1 MPASPPSSHTS
12 CRAVLVATA
21 LAAVGLFIVP
31 SAHALKGDANGDGA
45 VNVQDSRL
53 VADYLVGNVLSI
65 PRPEDADVSGD
76 GQITT
81 ADALLIL
88 QFAKGL
94 RTTFDF
100 QSPLVLTV
108 LPAAGST
115 NVLLTANIAAFFS
128 EPISMT
134 SLSGALTLKD
144 VATGIEV
151 PSRIE
156 RSQEGVIAT
165 VFPDQPLSPLTTY
178 RIDVTTAVTDN
189 EDNPLQQPFFA
200 TFQTQALGTGVLVS
214 TNNLSA
220 PINELAPQSVIFKA
234 LNSSG
239 SPVRQVPVT
248 FTARMGS
255 GVFEPSKKRQITVLT
270 DDVGIAQASF
280 RLGGEAVLHTVAI
293 AAVGFS
299 TVPKFTALALPLPAV
314 NLRLYSGNSQSGF
327 PGSNAPFPLIVQATD
342 AGGNLVADVPVT
354 FTIIQG
360 QGNFTGQPTAAV
372 LTDSSGTS
380 RTSFTFGASSGTI
393 SIQAGF
399 PGMVGQAPTFSLLN
413 LLPQPSSPTVIVGR
427 VVDAGTLRPI
437 HHIYVYLVDTPT
449 NWDWTDENGAF
460 RLTVAPGSH
469 VVSVNGFE
477 SGPISG
483 KQYPVIAIPVN
494 AVEGQVNDLGMPAL
508 LPELDPLSY
517 LDVSDTQGGT
527 LTLRSNPL
535 WKMYVAPGQT
545 RFANGTRTGR
555 LYVASVQ
562 PDRIPMPVAGGKTSR
577 FFDTVQPLNVSFDPP
592 AQVSFPNMD
601 NLPAGTVTD
610 IFTLSYTSGTFVRTG
625 RGQVSEEGSVVNSL
639 PGEGITQGGWH
650 DAPKPNPD
658 ATTCIDISLDLDPE
672 RDAQFPT
679 LTAHGLSAKGVRVS
693 ESRWSFTLCNVP
705 ANSGPFDGMVTWGG
719 PPGAGPPLSGPPY
732 NGPPNN
738 GPPDDPPPDKPD
750 RPTITGITITADRDE
765 ARPGDVI
772 ELTATVT
779 LDDPEASKEG
789 IVVAFAEE
797 PTGIVTFSGTQ
808 DPLIA
813 DSWTPTNSE
822 GVAKMHAF
830 VVNPVTIGIALPLLG
845 RLIARIGPA
854 ANPRFLLSAAATLLA
869 VREIEYKPRQFEMDT
884 SALQRALEA
893 DSNSPLAYKGEG
905 LEPAPGLAILSFI
918 RARRNRVFYS
928 AKVWQEFIET
938 HEDQSRRAEAER
950 FLVDNEIA
958 PTGILRQPV
967 FEEALVSAKRAPS
980 LGNAD
985 AIIVAT
991 AVANSRRLIAV
1002 GDTNM
1007 LDHAGRQYAKVSDPT
1022 AVFHILFYA
1031 DLQNQ
1036 VNKEFKPF
1044 QMPGE

>member
-1 MPASPPSSHTS
+1 MSVETPCSRTLSRRNLGMLTAFLAVCGFVASP
-12 CRAVLVATA
+12 AN
-21 LAAVGLFIVP
+21 
-31 SAHALKGDANGDGA
+31 ALKGDANGDGQ
-45 VNVQDSRL
+45 VNVQDARL
-53 VADYLVGNVLSI
+53 VADYLVGNALSI

-108 LPAAGST
+108 LPALGST
-115 NVLLTANIAAFFS
+115 NVLLTTNISIFFS
-128 EPISMT
+128 EPISPT
-134 SLSGALTLKD
+134 SLSGSLTIKD
-144 VATGIEV
+144 VTTGLPV
-151 PSRIE
+151 PGRIE

-165 VFPDQPLSPLTTY
+165 FFPDQPLNPLTTY
-178 RIDVTTAVTDN
+178 RVDVTTAVTDN
-189 EDNPLQQPFFA
+189 EDNPLQQAFSG
-200 TFQTQALGTGVLVS
+200 TFQTQALGIGVLVS

-220 PINELAPQSVIFKA
+220 PINELAPQPVVFKA
-234 LNSSG
+234 LNAG
-239 SPVRQVPVT
+239 GNPVRQVPVT
-248 FTARMGS
+248 FTASMGA
-255 GVFEPSKKRQITVLT
+255 GVFEPSKKRKITVLT
-270 DDVGIAQASF
+270 NDAGIAQVPF

-299 TVPKFTALALPLPAV
+299 TVPKYTALALPLPAK

-327 PGSNAPFPLIVQATD
+327 PGSSAPFPLAVQATD
-342 AGGNLVADVPVT
+342 AGGNLVADVAVT
-354 FTIIQG
+354 FTILEG
-360 QGNFTGQPTAAV
+360 QGNFAGQPTAPV
-372 LTDSSGTS
+372 PTDSSGTA

-393 SIQAGF
+393 SIQAAF
-399 PGMVGQAPTFSLLN
+399 PGMSGQAPTFSLLN

-469 VVSVNGFE
+469 IVSVNGFE
-477 SGPISG
+477 SGPING

-494 AVEGQVNDLGMPAL
+494 AVQGQVNDLGMPAL

-555 LYVASVQ
+555 LYVASVL

-577 FFDTVQPLNVSFDPP
+577 FFDTVQPLNVVFDPP

-650 DAPKPNPD
+650 DAPKPTPD
-658 ATTCIDISLDLDPE
+658 ATTCVSVILDLDPE

-693 ESRWSFTLCNVP
+693 DDLWSFTLCNVP
-705 ANSGPFDGMVTWGG
+705 ANSGPFDGTVTWGG
-719 PPGAGPPLSGPPY
+719 PPGAGPPPSGPPY
-732 NGPPNN
+732 GGPPNN
-738 GPPDDPPPDKPD
+738 GPPDDPPPDQPD
-750 RPTITGITITADRDE
+750 RPTITGITITADRND
-765 ARPGDVI
+765 ARPGDII

-779 LDDPEASKEG
+779 LDNPAASKEG
-789 IVVAFAEE
+789 IVVTFAEE
-797 PTGIVTFSGTQ
+797 PIGIVTFSDNQ
-808 DPLIA
+808 DPLVA

-822 GVAKMHAF
+822 GVAKMYAF
-830 VVNPVTIGIALPLLG
+830 VVNPVTIGVALPIL
-845 RLIARIGPA
+845 ARIIAGIRVA
-854 ANPRFLLSAAATLLA
+854 ANPKFLISAAATLIATKELT
-869 VREIEYKPRQFEMDT
+869 VKPREFEMDT
-884 SALQRALEA
+884 IALQRAMQA
-893 DSNSPLAYKGEG
+893 DPLCPLAHREV
-905 LEPAPGLAILSFI
+905 EPPAGIGILSFI
-918 RARRNRVFYS
+918 SSRKGRVFYS
-928 AKVWQEFIET
+928 EQVRVEFLSGMDAP
-938 HEDQSRRAEAER
+938 HRAEADE
-950 FLVDNEIA
+950 FLARHQIGYAVVQRPN
-958 PTGILRQPV
+958 V
-967 FEEALVSAKRAPS
+967 FAEAVQVGKGTQFSLQDADALV
-980 LGNAD
+980 
-985 AIIVAT
+985 VAS
-991 AVANSRRLIAV
+991 AVANNRRLITV
-1002 GDTNM
+1002 DEIGM
-1007 LDHAGRQYAKVSDPT
+1007 LRRAGQLFAPSTDPT
-1022 AVFHILFYA
+1022 AVFQILHYVTA
-1031 DLQNQ
+1031 SQ
-1036 VNKEFKPF
+1036 VGDFTPM
-1044 QMPGE
+1044 QRIGE